1 MPVDQIQANPD
12 IRPIG
17 PLDEAKDKPVLL
29 ELFASGLGVRDTA
42 RKSGLS
48 QNQVS
53 RAKKIWG
60 LTSTPPPENRD
71 PSAATEAF
79 ATKARR
85 NRKARYDDY
94 SEINALSRG
103 KLLQVLRNEVKHKT
117 ILRGA
122 MGMES
127 QIEVDEIPA
136 RDLRE
141 WSNALVQLE
150 VALVKIEDKEDDSGQ
165 TRALSMLEK
174 FTEMATTLV
183 SGGPVSLPEPRPGL
197 IQE

>member
-1 MPVDQIQANPD
+1 MANYAIKANPEIRPLGPVTDADVGD
-12 IRPIG
+12 IR
-17 PLDEAKDKPVLL
+17 ECFRL
-29 ELFASGLGVRDTA
+29 ELGVRDTA
-42 RKSGLS
+42 RKLGLS
-48 QNQVS
+48 QAQVVA
-53 RAKKIWG
+53 AKKKHG
-60 LTSTPPPENRD
+60 LTSTPPPEHQQTHTQ
-71 PSAATEAF
+71 AAEAF

-85 NRKARYDDY
+85 NRQSRYDDY
-94 SEINALSRG
+94 SEINELSRG
-103 KLLQVLRNEVKHKT
+103 KLLAVLRNEVKHKT

-127 QIEVDEIPA
+127 QVEVDQIPA

-141 WSNALVQLE
+141 WANALVQLE

-174 FTEMATTLV
+174 FTEAAAVIAGGTL
-183 SGGPVSLPEPRPGL
+183 PAPREGL